1 MRHRFKWIIAL
12 AIVVAISGCRE
23 VRTFFKKEACFDAG
37 GMWDYQQHACQAG
50 ALVTLYPLRYPPHFP
65 PVPPMQD
72 AVTRSTLLANLSQLQ
87 PGDSSAEV
95 VRKLG
100 VAPLFYYAGASKNFQ
115 AVPTYFV
122 MEYHFFKDDNLT
134 SATKSQYQYLTL
146 LFDKHEHLK
155 EIWYQHMPELAGMQL
170 QVALKNMQDSPL

>member
-1 MRHRFKWIIAL
+1 MRHRLKCIIPL
-12 AIVVAISGCRE
+12 AIGAAVGGCTE
-23 VRTFFKKEACFDAG
+23 MRTFFKQDACFDAG
-37 GMWDYQQHACQAG
+37 GMWDYQQHTCQTG

-72 AVTRSTLLANLSQLQ
+72 AATRSTLLANLSQLQ

-100 VAPLFYYAGASKNFQ
+100 VAPLFYYAGASKNLQ

-122 MEYHFFKDDNLT
+122 MEYHFFT
-134 SATKSQYQYLTL
+134 ATGSAKKY
-146 LFDKHEHLK
+146 
-155 EIWYQHMPELAGMQL
+155 AG
-170 QVALKNMQDSPL
+170 